1 LIVFLWLIAFKIIK
15 NQRAVAQIL
24 LTVIKTF
31 LRFNLGE
38 VEDKR
43 FESRL
48 QRDPAGEF
56 SKRLKRALD

>member
-1 LIVFLWLIAFKIIK
+1 MFLPI
-15 NQRAVAQIL
+15 
-24 LTVIKTF
+24 
-31 LRFNLGE
+31 NLDE

-56 SKRLKRALD
+56 SKRLESRQRRESKTF

>member
-1 LIVFLWLIAFKIIK
+1 M
-15 NQRAVAQIL
+15 
-24 LTVIKTF
+24 F
-31 LRFNLGE
+31 LRINLGE

-56 SKRLKRALD
+56 SKRLERALD